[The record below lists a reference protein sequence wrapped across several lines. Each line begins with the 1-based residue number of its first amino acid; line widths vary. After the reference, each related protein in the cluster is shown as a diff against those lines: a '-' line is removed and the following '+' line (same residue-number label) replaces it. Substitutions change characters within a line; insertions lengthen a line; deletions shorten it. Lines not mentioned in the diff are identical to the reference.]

1 MYACTRVE
9 RNRLKETKHDASR
22 DPMAR
27 RLGMRRA
34 VRHAVRGRR
43 HVVHPGGSP
52 AAAPIAVAVA
62 DFDYFDTSGEVADQ
76 SAEHRARVASFAKLL
91 RENLAAQGDYRVVPI
106 ECRDHPCTATS
117 MSQDVF
123 IAAARKAGA
132 RLVVYGG
139 IRKMSTLVQWGEI
152 QLLDLEAEK
161 LLMRRTVTFRGD
173 NDAAYRH
180 AANFVGDQL
189 KETMPKP

>member
-1 MYACTRVE
+1 MPRSSLHRHQPC
-9 RNRLKETKHDASR
+9 
-22 DPMAR
+22 R
-27 RLGMRRA
+27 RR
-34 VRHAVRGRR
+34 
-43 HVVHPGGSP
+43 
-52 AAAPIAVAVA
+52 
-62 DFDYFDTSGEVADQ
+62 
-76 SAEHRARVASFAKLL
+76 
-91 RENLAAQGDYRVVPI
+91 
-106 ECRDHPCTATS
+106 C
-117 MSQDVF
+117 F

-180 AANFVGDQL
+180 AANFVSIAEGNHAQAVRGS
-189 KETMPKP
+189 

>member
-1 MYACTRVE
+1 MLPAAISWRASALCIRV
-9 RNRLKETKHDASR
+9 
-22 DPMAR
+22 
-27 RLGMRRA
+27 RA
-34 VRHAVRGRR
+34 VLATLCAAAALSLVS
-43 HVVHPGGSP
+43 GGS
-52 AAAPIAVAVA
+52 AVAAPIAVAVA
-62 DFDYFDTSGEVADQ
+62 DFDYFDTSGEVTDQ
-76 SAEHRARVASFAKLL
+76 SAEHLARVASFAALL
-91 RENLAAQGDYRVVPI
+91 RNNLSAQTDYRVVRL
-106 ECRDHPCTATS
+106 ECPDPPCTANS
-117 MSQDVF
+117 LSQDLF

-180 AANFVGDQL
+180 AANFVSDTL

>member
-1 MYACTRVE
+1 MMHTEAPCGR
-9 RNRLKETKHDASR
+9 S
-22 DPMAR
+22 
-27 RLGMRRA
+27 
-34 VRHAVRGRR
+34 GRR
-43 HVVHPGGSP
+43 GIASAVASVVCALTFLSFLPRGST

-62 DFDYFDTSGEVADQ
+62 DFDYFDTSGEVVDQ
-76 SAEHRARVASFAKLL
+76 SAEHRARVASFASLL
-91 RENLAAQGDYRVVPI
+91 RDNVAAQGDYRVVTI
-106 ECRDHPCTATS
+106 ECADPPCTATS
-117 MSQDVF
+117 LSQELF

-139 IRKMSTLVQWGEI
+139 IRKMSTLVQWGEV

-180 AANFVGDQL
+180 AADFVGEQL

>member
-1 MYACTRVE
+1 MQAANSWR
-9 RNRLKETKHDASR
+9 ASR
-22 DPMAR
+22 R
-27 RLGMRRA
+27 RSRARA
-34 VRHAVRGRR
+34 VLTMLC
-43 HVVHPGGSP
+43 VVIALSFVPGGSP

-62 DFDYFDTSGEVADQ
+62 DFDYFDTSGEVVDQ
-76 SAEHRARVASFAKLL
+76 SAEHRARVASFAALL
-91 RENLAAQGDYRVVPI
+91 RDNLAAQDGYRVVRL
-106 ECRDHPCTATS
+106 ECSDPPCTANS
-117 MSQDVF
+117 LSQDLF

-180 AANFVGDQL
+180 AADFVGNTL

>member
-1 MYACTRVE
+1 MHIVTR
-9 RNRLKETKHDASR
+9 RGASR
-22 DPMAR
+22 LRGVAS
-27 RLGMRRA
+27 A
-34 VRHAVRGRR
+34 VLTVLCAFAALSFLSD
-43 HVVHPGGSP
+43 GSP

-62 DFDYFDTSGEVADQ
+62 DFDYFDTSGEVTDQ

-91 RENLAAQGDYRVVPI
+91 RDDLAAQSDYRVVSI
-106 ECRDHPCTATS
+106 ECRDPPCTATS

-139 IRKMSTLVQWGEI
+139 IRKMSTLIQWGEI

-161 LLMRRTVTFRGD
+161 LLLQRTVTFRGD

>member
-1 MYACTRVE
+1 MQAVISWPMSRW
-9 RNRLKETKHDASR
+9 RNRAGAVLTMLCAVAALLFAS
-22 DPMAR
+22 
-27 RLGMRRA
+27 L
-34 VRHAVRGRR
+34 
-43 HVVHPGGSP
+43 GSP

-62 DFDYFDTSGEVADQ
+62 DFDYFDTSGEVVDQ
-76 SAEHRARVASFAKLL
+76 SAEHRARVASFATML
-91 RENLAAQGDYRVVPI
+91 RDNLASQGDYRVVAI
-106 ECRDHPCTATS
+106 ECPDHPCTATS
-117 MSQDVF
+117 MSQDIF

-132 RLVVYGG
+132 RLVIYGG

-180 AANFVGDQL
+180 AANFVSDTL